1 MGVMEGDSKRRSQS
15 IGRVRRRSFGRWF
28 RVAWAAAAC
37 AAVCSA
43 FAQEG
48 GVAQRVR
55 TVDNAVEGYVSDIAL
70 QVQYVRD
77 VSVEGLGPV
86 EGRVGAFYNEQR
98 DLIGVGD
105 LLAYLGDQAD
115 RRLIDVS
122 VGTRVY
128 AAFLNEENED
138 TLGVGFG
145 GEAEWFF
152 SRDRRTSLKA
162 SAFYAPDIL
171 TFGIADNVTDWG
183 VRLMTRIRENTDI
196 FVGYRALEFETRV
209 GDREVD
215 DHLHVGF
222 RRVF

>member
-1 MGVMEGDSKRRSQS
+1 MDGHMKQRP
-15 IGRVRRRSFGRWF
+15 IGRGRQHSLGQF
-28 RVAWAAAAC
+28 ARIAAAC
-37 AAVCSA
+37 AACAFASSA
-43 FAQEG
+43 LAQEG
-48 GVAQRVR
+48 GAARVR
-55 TVDNAVEGYVSDIAL
+55 TIDNAVEGYVSDIAL

-77 VSVEGLGPV
+77 FSVQGLGPV

-128 AAFLNEENED
+128 AAFLNQENED

-162 SAFYAPDIL
+162 SAFYTPDIL

-196 FVGYRALEFETRV
+196 FVGYRSLEFDTRV
-209 GDREVD
+209 GNREVD

>member
-1 MGVMEGDSKRRSQS
+1 MDVMEGDTKRRPTGPGQHSLAQWLR
-15 IGRVRRRSFGRWF
+15 I
-28 RVAWAAAAC
+28 AAVSAAC
-37 AAVCSA
+37 AFASSA

-48 GVAQRVR
+48 EAGQSVR
-55 TVDNAVEGYVSDIAL
+55 TVDNAVEGYVSNEAL
-70 QVQYVRD
+70 QVQYVRELG
-77 VSVEGLGPV
+77 VEGIGPV
-86 EGRVGAFYNEQR
+86 EARVGAFYNEQR

-128 AAFLNEENED
+128 AAFLNAENED

-162 SAFYAPDIL
+162 SVFYTPDIL
-171 TFGIADNVTDWG
+171 TFGIADNATDWG
-183 VRLMTRIRENTDI
+183 VRLLTRIRENTDI
-196 FVGYRALEFETRV
+196 FVGYRSLEFETRV

>member
-1 MGVMEGDSKRRSQS
+1 VAGV
-15 IGRVRRRSFGRWF
+15 I
-28 RVAWAAAAC
+28 ATAAL
-37 AAVCSA
+37 
-43 FAQEG
+43 AQEG
-48 GVAQRVR
+48 GVGQRVR
-55 TVDNAVEGYVSDIAL
+55 TIDHAVEGYVSNIAL
-70 QVQYVRD
+70 QMQYVREFG
-77 VSVEGLGPV
+77 VEGLGPV
-86 EGRVGAFYNEQR
+86 EARAGALYTEQR
-98 DLIGVGD
+98 DLIGMGD
-105 LLAYLGDQAD
+105 LLAYLGDQAE

-138 TLGVGFG
+138 TFGIGFG

-162 SAFYAPDIL
+162 SAYYTPDIL
-171 TFGIADNVTDWG
+171 TFGIADNATDWS
-183 VRLMTRIRENTDI
+183 VRLLTRIRENTDV
-196 FVGYRALEFETRV
+196 FVGYRSLQFETRV

>member
-1 MGVMEGDSKRRSQS
+1 MGVMEGDSKRRPQS
-15 IGRVRRRSFGRWF
+15 IGRWLRPSGQWLLLAV
-28 RVAWAAAAC
+28 AC
-37 AAVCSA
+37 AVAPSA
-43 FAQEG
+43 LAQEG
-48 GVAQRVR
+48 GSGQRVR
-55 TVDNAVEGYVSDIAL
+55 TLDHAVEGYVSNEAL

-77 VSVEGLGPV
+77 LGVEGLGPV
-86 EGRVGAFYNEQR
+86 EARVGAFYNEQR

-105 LLAYLGDQAD
+105 LLAYLGDQAE

-122 VGTRVY
+122 VGARVY
-128 AAFLNEENED
+128 AAFLNTENED

-152 SRDRRTSLKA
+152 TRDRRTSLKA
-162 SAFYAPDIL
+162 SAFYTPDIL
-171 TFGIADNVTDWG
+171 TFGIADNVTDWS
-183 VRLMTRIRENTDI
+183 VRLMTRIREHTDI
-196 FVGYRALEFETRV
+196 FVGYRSLEFETRV